1 MINVKDAPYN
11 ATGDGVTDDSTAVEA
26 AFAAALA
33 AGQDGTEI
41 FFPRGTY
48 NLPTW
53 TFPTLTD
60 PIRLRGEVP
69 GATILRGPGTATSQR
84 FALVGN
90 ELDVFGLTFENWG
103 IIFDGT
109 SAPAL
114 ELVSF
119 VNSIFRD
126 SAQFLQWGGAAGE
139 LIGRLTI
146 DRCTFLNLSSAV
158 VSAGMDFDAVYFTR
172 NTVENCRRYVLRLSG
187 NDDVEGRELVVFSR
201 NYVRN
206 LTAEGFTGSAA
217 VARVVQVI
225 CQRLVVTDNHVRG
238 VRSIP
243 GGGNTNFIYQSS
255 VHAYVA
261 GNHLEDV
268 GTPGDATGGIIQE
281 KNGASISGR
290 YIGNLFIQNPPA
302 QGEAAAQPPAIQ
314 LLGAGHTVV
323 HGNEARGLQHAFV
336 FSFQNAGDLVI
347 SNNVMADMDT
357 QFGALLLYGGENV
370 VIESNV
376 IDGVQNTHG
385 SVHPYFAR
393 GIRLERYAEPVVV
406 EGQPTTYIYHGPK
419 DVRIANNVIKRV
431 KKAGADEGS
440 AISVYLNGV
449 EARGLCIVGNTIAEC
464 DTGVDLRLAGVGG
477 VFVDTEISYNTFR
490 DNRVNV
496 FAPTPPVAFTTRDNR
511 GWATEA
517 SGTASVAAGTTSVV
531 VSHGLARTPSLG
543 GITVTPASAPDV
555 MGAGRFWISDVTATT
570 FTINVDAAPGA
581 AVTYA
586 WTAEIL

>member
-11 ATGDGVTDDSTAVEA
+11 AVGDGITDDSNAVEA

-33 AGQDGTEI
+33 AGVDGTEI

-48 NLPTW
+48 NLATW

-69 GATILRGPGTATSQR
+69 GATLLRGPGTTTR
-84 FALVGN
+84 FALVRN
-90 ELDVFGLTFENWG
+90 ELDVFGLAFENWG
-103 IIFDGT
+103 TIFDGT
-109 SAPAL
+109 GAPAL
-114 ELVSF
+114 QLVSF

-126 SAQFLQWGGAAGE
+126 SAQFLVWGGTTE
-139 LIGRLTI
+139 FISRLTI

-158 VSAGMDFDAVYFTR
+158 VSAGMDFDGVYFTR
-172 NTVENCRRYVLRLSG
+172 SRVENCRRYVLRLSG
-187 NDDVEGRELVVFSR
+187 NDEVAGRELVVFSQ
-201 NYVRN
+201 NYVAD
-206 LTAEGFTGSAA
+206 LTADGFTGASA

-225 CQRLVVTDNHVRG
+225 CQRLVVTDNHVRR

-261 GNHLEDV
+261 GNHVEDV

-281 KNGASISGR
+281 KNPASISGR

-302 QGEAAAQPPAIQ
+302 EGEAAAQPPAIQ
-314 LLGAGHTVV
+314 ILGAGHTVV
-323 HGNEARGLQHAFV
+323 HANEARGLHHALL

-347 SNNVMADMDT
+347 TDNVITDLDT
-357 QFGALLLYGGENV
+357 QFGAIFLYGGENV
-370 VIESNV
+370 VISGNV
-376 IDGVQNTHG
+376 IDGVQNTHS

-406 EGQPTTYIYHGPK
+406 EGQTSYIYHGPK
-419 DVRIANNVIKRV
+419 DVRISNNVIKQVR
-431 KKAGADEGS
+431 KAGADEGS
-440 AISVYLNGV
+440 AISVYLNTA
-449 EARGLCIVGNTIAEC
+449 EARGLSIVGNTLAEC
-464 DTGVDLRLAGVGG
+464 DTGVDLRVAGVGG
-477 VFVDTEISYNTFR
+477 TFVDTEISGNTFR

-496 FAPTPPVAFTTRDNR
+496 YAPTPPVAFTTRDNR
-511 GWATEA
+511 GWITEA
-517 SGTASVAAGTTSVV
+517 SGTAVLAAGTTSIA
-531 VSHGLARTPSLG
+531 VSHGLARTPTLG
-543 GITVTPASAPDV
+543 AITVTPASTPDP
-555 MGAGRFWISDVTATT
+555 MGAGRYWVSAVTATT
-570 FTINVDAAPGA
+570 FTISVDAAPGG